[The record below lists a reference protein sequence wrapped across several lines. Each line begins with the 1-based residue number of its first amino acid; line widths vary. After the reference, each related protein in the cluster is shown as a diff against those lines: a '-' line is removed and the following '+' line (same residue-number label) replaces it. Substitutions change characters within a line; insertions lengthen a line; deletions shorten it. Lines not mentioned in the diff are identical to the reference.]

1 MFALVIVFYL
11 CLGYSSGKL
20 EIDIPVEVE
29 QAHFRFLYDFVG
41 RVHEES
47 PIDSVLV
54 LQHRYNRDCLL
65 RKWSS
70 PDWPVLRI
78 NEFTRINVSTNI
90 HQMIVALVCLGQ
102 DDDIILF
109 NALANCLNGMRN
121 SRIIVWLH
129 SKDIEYFQ
137 RKIARDAERYQ
148 FQNIIIIHVRKSLVI
163 YRMHPY
169 PQPSFK
175 EFTRWKSDRIFER
188 HWRNF
193 HGKEATIIPSLV
205 PPMSY
210 ISINPV
216 TGEEI
221 LTGFM
226 QILFDT
232 FAMTHNIS
240 LKLLR
245 PLNATHPIHTKEA
258 VEILA
263 NGTLDFVVYGYP
275 RTQSLQWIGTEESVT
290 FGIVSLFVVAP
301 CSQKQNFQ
309 DVIDH
314 IFPRFWFYSVF
325 VLYIIFSILECLSEA
340 ITNDI
345 VGYGLR
351 LRCSDVLNGNILR
364 GFLGQAMPERPRS
377 SFSLRHIM
385 MLTCFYGFFFCSWI
399 NANLSTLMTK
409 HLPLRHIET
418 YDELKQSKL
427 PVIFDY
433 VTRQIVKCEYGETFF
448 ERNIPN
454 AEFKSS
460 KELTDLLFD
469 FNTSYAYQAYTHI
482 WNVVLIYQK
491 FTKYESLCRVNN
503 ILIARGLPLT
513 AILPKNSIYNVPL
526 NFFIQNVQSAG
537 IDIYWKRK
545 AYADLV
551 MKKVAQRGRR
561 SPIEP
566 LDFINVRWI
575 LDLFIFGVI
584 ISSLVLIAELG
595 YYHWKRM
602 RRIEG

>member
-1 MFALVIVFYL
+1 MRVMFALVILFYL

-20 EIDIPVEVE
+20 QIDIPVEAE

-47 PIDSVLV
+47 PVDSVLV
-54 LQHRYNRDCLL
+54 LQHRHNRDCLL
-65 RKWSS
+65 HKWSS

-78 NEFTRINVSTNI
+78 NELTRINVNRMT
-90 HQMIVALVCLGQ
+90 VALVCLAQ

-129 SKDIEYFQ
+129 SKDIEYSQ
-137 RKIARDAERYQ
+137 RKIARHAERYQ
-148 FQNIIIIHVRKSLVI
+148 FQNLIIMHVSQSLVI
-163 YRMHPY
+163 YKMHPY

-175 EFTRWKSDRIFER
+175 ELTHWKSDPIFNR
-188 HWRNF
+188 HWHNF
-193 HGKEATIIPSLV
+193 HGKEATILPSLV

-216 TGEEI
+216 TGEKF
-221 LTGFM
+221 LNGFM
-226 QILFDT
+226 QNLLNT

-245 PLNATHPIHTKEA
+245 PPNATDPIRTKEA
-258 VEILA
+258 LQILA
-263 NGTLDFVVYGYP
+263 NGTLDFLVNVYP
-275 RTQSLQWIGTEESVT
+275 RTQSLQWIGIEESAYLSIT
-290 FGIVSLFVVAP
+290 SLYVVAP
-301 CSQKQNFQ
+301 CSQQQNFQ
-309 DVIDH
+309 DVFDH
-314 IFPRFWFYSVF
+314 IFPGFWLSSVLF
-325 VLYIIFSILECLSEA
+325 LYIIFGILKCLSEVM
-340 ITNDI
+340 TNYI
-345 VGYGLR
+345 LGYGLR
-351 LRCSDVLNGNILR
+351 LRYSDVLNGNILR
-364 GFLGQAMPERPRS
+364 GFLGQAMPERPKS

-427 PVIFDY
+427 PVIFDC
-433 VTRQIVKCEYGETFF
+433 VTQQIVKWEYGETFF

-454 AEFKSS
+454 AQFMSS
-460 KELTDLLFD
+460 KELTDLIFD
-469 FNTSYAYQAYTHI
+469 FNTSYAYQSYTHI
-482 WNVVLIYQK
+482 WYAIALYQK
-491 FTKYESLCRVNN
+491 YTKYENFCRVNN
-503 ILIARGLPLT
+503 ILIASDLPLA
-513 AILPKNSIYNVPL
+513 AILRKNSMYGVPL
-526 NFFIQNVQSAG
+526 NLFIRNVQSAG
-537 IDIYWKRK
+537 IDVYWKRK
-545 AYADLV
+545 VIADTL
-551 MKKVAQRGRR
+551 MSKVAQRGRR
-561 SPIEP
+561 SPIKP
-566 LDFINVRWI
+566 LDLINVKWI
-575 LDLFIFGVI
+575 LDLFICGII